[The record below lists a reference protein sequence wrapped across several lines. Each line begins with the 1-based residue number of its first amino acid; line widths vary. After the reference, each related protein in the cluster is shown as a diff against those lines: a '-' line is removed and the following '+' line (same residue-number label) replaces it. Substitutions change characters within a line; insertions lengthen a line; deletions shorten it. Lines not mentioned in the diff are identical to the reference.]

1 MSSMAVIGDYWGRKR
16 HLHRT
21 GSECRCSQ
29 ARRCACIAPCKQP
42 KSQLKQDW
50 MRGVLALRRCLR
62 EALTCTFRVRVLNL
76 MSVRWTSHVG
86 CGDVQSIYLRYRWC
100 R

>member
-50 MRGVLALRRCLR
+50 MRGVLASAVPQGSAHVYFLGTRFEPNERPVDKSRRL
-62 EALTCTFRVRVLNL
+62 
-76 MSVRWTSHVG
+76 W
-86 CGDVQSIYLRYRWC
+86 
-100 R
+100 